1 MAETT
6 NQKKLNR
13 FFRFFKETKAE
24 MKKVT
29 WPSKKTL
36 LHNTIIILVFI
47 IITCAILSVC
57 DIAFSKLLELFTE
70 KL

>member
-1 MAETT
+1 MADT
-6 NQKKLNR
+6 NQKKANG

-29 WPSKKTL
+29 WPNKKQL
-36 LHNTIIILVFI
+36 MYNTIIILVFI

-57 DIAFSKLLELFTE
+57 DIAFSKILELFTK

>member
-6 NQKKLNR
+6 NQKKGNR
-13 FFRFFKETKAE
+13 FLRFFKETKAE

-29 WPSKKTL
+29 WPNKKQL

-47 IITCAILSVC
+47 IITCVILSVC
-57 DIAFSKLLELFTE
+57 DVTFSKLLELFTK